1 MPASI
6 LIVDDSALTRAVI
19 AKTVRLTKFKDSEI
33 REAPNGLEAI
43 KALRLAPADLVF
55 SDINMPVMNGLV
67 FLDTKNQD
75 GTIRDIPV
83 IVISSDS
90 SSGRAE
96 QLKQR
101 GVKEIVSKPFTPES
115 IEKLMSGVLEG

>member
-1 MPASI
+1 MRTSI

-19 AKTVRLTKFKDSEI
+19 AKTVRLTKFKDSTI
-33 REAPNGLEAI
+33 REAPNGKEALA
-43 KALRLAPADLVF
+43 ALRAEAADLVF
-55 SDINMPVMNGLV
+55 SDINMPVMNGLE

-75 GTIRDIPV
+75 NSIRGIPV
-83 IVISSDS
+83 IVISSDH

-101 GVKEIVSKPFTPES
+101 GVQSIVSKPFTPEA
-115 IEKLMSGVLEG
+115 IEKLMASVLEE